1 MQQSS
6 SSESESRPRG
16 REKNMGSS
24 VESLASQLSSESHG
38 IPPNF
43 TSPILS
49 SAATT
54 PSQRKQKGVRIS
66 KTSTTGSVQVDAPS
80 ILDPRHKQRAQG
92 FERFEE
98 ISDKN
103 RRKVSQS
110 QQIKQV
116 KIDLAR
122 LLLTTGC
129 HSCLLIVPPSWKVHK
144 YATAGDFNTFIQMYA
159 STLEAQQK
167 LKRSDTKL
175 QIDELW
181 ERFHGSS
188 GLHHIEVLCGALLE
202 SGCDDMVVEQF
213 KDAYLSS
220 LAGDQTQMSE
230 GKKKLST
237 CLNDALRTFIALE
250 MSE

>member
-1 MQQSS
+1 M
-6 SSESESRPRG
+6 
-16 REKNMGSS
+16 
-24 VESLASQLSSESHG
+24 
-38 IPPNF
+38 
-43 TSPILS
+43 
-49 SAATT
+49 
-54 PSQRKQKGVRIS
+54 
-66 KTSTTGSVQVDAPS
+66 DAPS

-159 STLEAQQK
+159 SALEAQQK

-181 ERFHGSS
+181 ERFHGRS

-202 SGCDDMVVEQF
+202 SGCDDMVVEHF

-220 LAGDQTQMSE
+220 LAGEQSQMIE
-230 GKKKLST
+230 AKKKLST
-237 CLNDALRTFIALE
+237 CLNDALRTYVSLE
-250 MSE
+250 MSG

>member
-1 MQQSS
+1 MPPVPNFHFGTLQNQHGISAYLSPSMQYSLSTGRSTQIGGSVNRPSASAPLPGESYGIFSPLPPNLTRTMRRMQQSS

-167 LKRSDTKL
+167 LKRSDT
-175 QIDELW
+175 
-181 ERFHGSS
+181 
-188 GLHHIEVLCGALLE
+188 
-202 SGCDDMVVEQF
+202 
-213 KDAYLSS
+213 
-220 LAGDQTQMSE
+220 
-230 GKKKLST
+230 
-237 CLNDALRTFIALE
+237 
-250 MSE
+250 